1 MVGWPDR
8 LLACTGIQLFPDL
21 RSLQGLT
28 TSVAVKAPV
37 LCAST
42 GNLKLSSTQV
52 IDDVAVSTGDRVL
65 VKDQTGSTDR
75 RSESWFMAFRRR
87 ARPLRF

>member
-28 TSVAVKAPV
+28 TSVAVKASV

-42 GNLKLSSTQV
+42 GNLTLSSTQV
-52 IDDVAVSTGDRVL
+52 IDRRPGAHEGSDWIDR
-65 VKDQTGSTDR
+65 
-75 RSESWFMAFRRR
+75 
-87 ARPLRF
+87 

>member
-42 GNLKLSSTQV
+42 GNLTLSSTQV
-52 IDDVAVSTGDRVL
+52 IDRRPGVREGSDWIDR
-65 VKDQTGSTDR
+65 
-75 RSESWFMAFRRR
+75 
-87 ARPLRF
+87 